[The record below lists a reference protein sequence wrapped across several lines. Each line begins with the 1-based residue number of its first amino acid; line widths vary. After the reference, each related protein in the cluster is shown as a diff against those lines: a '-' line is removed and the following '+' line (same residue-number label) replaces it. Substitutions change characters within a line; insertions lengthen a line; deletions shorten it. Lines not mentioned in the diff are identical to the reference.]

1 MTGSYGKAALHRFYS
16 QDFISKMPPDTSL
29 KPTSR
34 TFGTDQL
41 VDEMV
46 FCFTHTHEMPWMLPG
61 MPPTSK
67 RVDVPLV
74 AIVHF
79 RDGKLAY
86 EHIYWDKASILKQI
100 GLLTGKSLPGTVRTP
115 EIRPCDNQVS
125 G

>member
-1 MTGSYGKAALHRFYS
+1 VDAAGHAAY
-16 QDFISKMPPDTSL
+16 Q
-29 KPTSR
+29 
-34 TFGTDQL
+34 
-41 VDEMV
+41 
-46 FCFTHTHEMPWMLPG
+46 H
-61 MPPTSK
+61 
-67 RVDVPLV
+67 VDVPLV

-100 GLLTGKSLPGTVRTP
+100 CLLTGKSLPGTVRTP